1 MAQNT
6 IVYALSTLAQ
16 TWTALATFI
25 GAVGLY
31 RLQSLQPTRRAL
43 FHDTSAVFRH
53 SPLTYDQIFARATE
67 GHAAGAAAVR
77 SRQPV
82 RCQKPP
88 TVAYAQACTGSLL

>member
-1 MAQNT
+1 MAKNT

-16 TWTALATFI
+16 TCAALATFI

-31 RLQSLQPTRRAL
+31 RLQSLQQTRSAL
-43 FHDTSAVFRH
+43 FHDTRAVFRH

-67 GHAAGAAAVR
+67 GHAASAAAVR

-82 RCQKPP
+82 RCQEPP
-88 TVAYAQACTGSLL
+88 TVAYARAYTGSLS